1 MSEEAISS
9 NKRIA
14 KNTIMLYIRMLLS
27 MVVSLYTSRV
37 VLNTLGI
44 EDFGIYN
51 VVGGVVVLFTSVNNA
66 MASATQRFLN
76 FELGRQNLLEVK
88 RVFSMSM
95 TAHILIA
102 LLIFLLAETIGLW
115 FFSTQLNIPEKRI
128 LAANWVYQMSI
139 LTCCVSILRIP
150 YNASVIAY
158 EKMSFFAYVSIIEV
172 LLKLLIVYLL
182 VLGNIDKLILYSIL
196 TFIVVVVTSIIYQ
209 IYCKRTFESC
219 SYVFFWDTKLLK
231 RLVSFSAWSLFG
243 SAANVASYQG
253 GSILLNIFCG
263 VIANTA
269 MGIANQVNSAVY
281 SFVSNFQTA
290 FVPQI
295 IKQYAAGNRIQFNS
309 LVGLSSRLSFYLI
322 FILGFPIFNY
332 SESLLRLWL
341 VNVPIYAVE
350 FTKLI
355 LISSIFDALSGPL
368 WSSVQATG
376 VIKKYQLIISTILFF
391 NVFLSFILLK
401 LGWEASIVLI
411 IRIILNICIYV
422 YRVLYLR
429 EIGIL
434 NVNDYIRY
442 VIARCS
448 VIVLLSII
456 LSFIVEL
463 FSIPWYLQI
472 ILLGFLVLLV
482 IYMIGLE
489 KEEHQFIISKIKI
502 LRK

>member
-1 MSEEAISS
+1 MGEETISS

-37 VLNTLGI
+37 VLNTLGV

-51 VVGGVVVLFTSVNNA
+51 VVGGIVVLFTFVNNA

-95 TAHILIA
+95 TAHVFIA
-102 LLIFLLAETIGLW
+102 LLVLLLAETIGLW

-128 LAANWVYQMSI
+128 FAANWVYQMSI
-139 LTCCVSILRIP
+139 MTCCVSILRVP

-182 VLGNIDKLILYSIL
+182 VLGDIDKLILYSIL
-196 TFIVVVVTSIIYQ
+196 TFIVTLITSIIYQ
-209 IYCKRTFESC
+209 IYCKWTFKSC

-231 RLVSFSAWSLFG
+231 RLVSFSVWSLFG
-243 SAANVASYQG
+243 SAANIASYQG

-263 VIANTA
+263 VVANTA

-290 FVPQI
+290 FIPQL
-295 IKQYAAGNRIQFNS
+295 IKQYAAGNQIQFNS

-322 FILGFPIFNY
+322 FILGFPIFVY
-332 SESLLRLWL
+332 SEFLLRLWL
-341 VNVPIYAVE
+341 VEVPMYAVE

-355 LISSIFDALSGPL
+355 LLSSIFDALSGPL

-376 VIKKYQLIISTILFF
+376 KIKKYQLAISSILSLNILF
-391 NVFLSFILLK
+391 SYLL
-401 LGWEASIVLI
+401 LVNGGNPCSVLI
-411 IRIILNICIYV
+411 VKLLLNVAIYV
-422 YRVLYLR
+422 YRIFYLNRIGLLNIR
-429 EIGIL
+429 EYANTL
-434 NVNDYIRY
+434 FVK
-442 VIARCS
+442 
-448 VIVLLSII
+448 
-456 LSFIVEL
+456 SFI
-463 FSIPWYLQI
+463 I
-472 ILLGFLVLLV
+472 ILLMVPISSFISKIVVDWKIKFVLLV
-482 IYMIGLE
+482 GMSFLIVCLVGFT
-489 KEEHQFIISKIKI
+489 KSEHRFIMAKLK
-502 LRK
+502 LYN